1 MRRNPSILAAARR
14 FIQRSSCA
22 ASTCGEPTV
31 STHEAPVVPLCAM
44 VRLRRDPS
52 AGRRAAGIV
61 AVCVVGAAL
70 VVFAF
75 RGCVLYELNVNGAL
89 AGELANVDE
98 SFGSVWAQIAIDAV
112 LMAAVCLAVDAVA
125 RYFGHAA
132 AARSLRTVYRGWL
145 MLVVLVA
152 FMVTAAVGYV
162 VVTFQE
168 EQAADEL
175 MGSEVAYLCNQ
186 IDENQER
193 LEAFARIVGEGF
205 VARDGSELS
214 DEAREFVDG
223 PLSLNRLLDGYTE
236 EFDGMVVVVKDGAVL
251 LTDTDQFKAGVSIDV
266 FFGEGSEPILSEYAS
281 EGRLV
286 QLVYSDE
293 DMLDPSEEDR
303 IYSLQIAYL
312 RVGQVDD
319 YLVLM
324 IQPAS
329 MVFADRAGVM
339 VWLTLSALVL
349 LLVVF
354 AASSRLL
361 VRIVADPIDRVNR
374 ALERIAEGD
383 LATRT
388 DKGSSRELASL
399 SEGVNTMTVALEK
412 QFSQIKEGIKR
423 ELDAAAVIQESAL
436 PRAFPPFPDI
446 PRFDIYAGMQP
457 AREVGGDFYDF
468 FLIGD
473 ACNAESGKLG
483 FVVADVSG
491 KGVPAALLD
500 DNLDLH
506 PRELIELVR
515 RDVTRFSEGAEQA
528 DDITMLA
535 LEFGVPPEVTATI
548 TVPANDRELPH
559 VTEFVHTEL
568 DRRLCPVRAQRQ
580 LDIALEELFVNVA
593 HYAYPDAT
601 PDRPGEV
608 RVSYTYSAEPPSITV
623 EIEDEGIPFDP
634 LSRPDAVTPTSIE
647 DVPIGGLGILMAKRS
662 VDEMRY
668 ERTDGT
674 NVVTITKRW

>member
-1 MRRNPSILAAARR
+1 MYFITPVSSCVLLLAA
-14 FIQRSSCA
+14 
-22 ASTCGEPTV
+22 G
-31 STHEAPVVPLCAM
+31 VVL
-44 VRLRRDPS
+44 
-52 AGRRAAGIV
+52 G
-61 AVCVVGAAL
+61 
-70 VVFAF
+70 
-75 RGCVLYELNVNGAL
+75 
-89 AGELANVDE
+89 
-98 SFGSVWAQIAIDAV
+98 
-112 LMAAVCLAVDAVA
+112 LMFDAVA

-193 LEAFARIVGEGF
+193 LEAFVRIVGEGF

-236 EFDGMVVVVKDGAVL
+236 EFDGMVVVVKDGTVL

-339 VWLTLSALVL
+339 VWLTLSVWCCFWSCSPPRR
-349 LLVVF
+349 VCWC
-354 AASSRLL
+354 ASS
-361 VRIVADPIDRVNR
+361 PIP
-374 ALERIAEGD
+374 
-383 LATRT
+383 
-388 DKGSSRELASL
+388 S
-399 SEGVNTMTVALEK
+399 
-412 QFSQIKEGIKR
+412 
-423 ELDAAAVIQESAL
+423 
-436 PRAFPPFPDI
+436 
-446 PRFDIYAGMQP
+446 
-457 AREVGGDFYDF
+457 
-468 FLIGD
+468 
-473 ACNAESGKLG
+473 
-483 FVVADVSG
+483 
-491 KGVPAALLD
+491 
-500 DNLDLH
+500 
-506 PRELIELVR
+506 
-515 RDVTRFSEGAEQA
+515 
-528 DDITMLA
+528 
-535 LEFGVPPEVTATI
+535 TA
-548 TVPANDRELPH
+548 
-559 VTEFVHTEL
+559 
-568 DRRLCPVRAQRQ
+568 
-580 LDIALEELFVNVA
+580 
-593 HYAYPDAT
+593 
-601 PDRPGEV
+601 
-608 RVSYTYSAEPPSITV
+608 
-623 EIEDEGIPFDP
+623 
-634 LSRPDAVTPTSIE
+634 
-647 DVPIGGLGILMAKRS
+647 
-662 VDEMRY
+662 
-668 ERTDGT
+668 
-674 NVVTITKRW
+674 

>member
-1 MRRNPSILAAARR
+1 M
-14 FIQRSSCA
+14 
-22 ASTCGEPTV
+22 
-31 STHEAPVVPLCAM
+31 
-44 VRLRRDPS
+44 
-52 AGRRAAGIV
+52 
-61 AVCVVGAAL
+61 
-70 VVFAF
+70 
-75 RGCVLYELNVNGAL
+75 
-89 AGELANVDE
+89 
-98 SFGSVWAQIAIDAV
+98 
-112 LMAAVCLAVDAVA
+112 A

-205 VARDGSELS
+205 AARDGSELS

-388 DKGSSRELASL
+388 DKGSSRA
-399 SEGVNTMTVALEK
+399 
-412 QFSQIKEGIKR
+412 
-423 ELDAAAVIQESAL
+423 LDAAATIQESAL

-491 KGVPAALLD
+491 KGVPAALFD
-500 DNLDLH
+500 DNPDLH

-515 RDVTRFSEGAEQA
+515 RDVMRFSEGAEQA

-548 TVPANDRELPH
+548 TVPADDRELPH